1 MAFVSGNRIG
11 RASAARGFTLIE
23 ILITLVVLVIGIYAM
38 LRVFPRGFSAIE
50 VSEQRTI
57 ASQLAEAELARW
69 KLHPEA
75 LPDAVVATDY
85 DGALIPATI
94 RLADAATDPEGITR
108 RLLVYGEAAA
118 VMPGTTNYR
127 PLILPM
133 GSVGVGNLD
142 FYAKAL
148 IYSPLDLTPSQFD
161 AAQAAMLQGQ
171 PRRPSIIHPNWQ
183 PNSLYLPRTVLGER
197 VDIRRLG
204 RTVQGIPFYL
214 LSHAPLDV
222 LRLEGEDSPATPAD
236 DRSRV
241 YVLVYDAQPW
251 SYVPPSA
258 ELLERQFTLDRATG
272 VLSFGPS
279 ASPPAEARLFKVDYT
294 DPTTLQRVLGF
305 AVTAGTGYVQGAP
318 SLPQGV
324 DPDTV
329 QVHEQ
334 LQQVDNPA
342 LLLVTDNTAR
352 RNIYYVEPESAISG
366 RIMFPLVLQVAP
378 RPSDISLV
386 KIDYRVYDWSIMS
399 FDIEVPDNGLVRLP
413 IGRIKGPSFINPPRQ
428 PRPQEVA
435 RGVKRRHNWDG
446 TVMPRGALDPTTWA
460 YVVAVDRQSGEILTD
475 HEGAEWPPNPYDRKT
490 RFLVDYTT
498 GMLDFNYGTW
508 EVYQYNPSIDP
519 GSRSGRTYRIFCRG
533 ENDWAV
539 QLMITP
545 RVYGR
550 SSDGLPGGQPV
561 GGEGTGPVLLTYGWS
576 DDQKRNARQIYFP
589 LSERGQAVAIDYYYD
604 PEPLNGTEADLIL
617 VEGEVHTIGEPNV
630 TDLGEWVCPLSRQLS
645 YRPHRW
651 GPMSVRGI
659 GVRARAVWVT
669 PGRAMT
675 VQDLVYALSQPT
687 PMRATPSLSETWRQQ
702 VVDTYLTRA
711 PI

>member
-1 MAFVSGNRIG
+1 MALLPSNRI
-11 RASAARGFTLIE
+11 RARRVPRGFTLIE

-50 VSEQRTI
+50 MSEQRTI

-85 DGALIPATI
+85 EGNLIGSTI
-94 RLADAATDPEGITR
+94 RDNADTLTS
-108 RLLVYGEAAA
+108 LLVYGEAAA

-127 PLILPM
+127 PLLLPM

-171 PRRPSIIHPNWQ
+171 PRRPSTIHPNWQ

-204 RTVQGIPFYL
+204 RTAQGVPFYL

-222 LRLEGEDSPATPAD
+222 LKLESSQTPGGEPT
-236 DRSRV
+236 RV
-241 YVLVYDAQPW
+241 YVQVYDAQPW
-251 SYVPPSA
+251 SYLPSG
-258 ELLERQFTLDRATG
+258 ELLERQFTLEQATG

-279 ASPPAEARLFKVDYT
+279 APPPTEARLFKVDYT
-294 DPTTLQRVLGF
+294 DPTTFLRVLGF
-305 AVTAGTGYVQGAP
+305 AVTAGAGSVQGAP
-318 SLPQGV
+318 ALPRGV
-324 DPDTV
+324 DPDTL

-334 LQQVDNPA
+334 LQQVGNPA
-342 LLLVTDNTAR
+342 LLRVVDDTAR
-352 RNIYYVEPESAISG
+352 RNIYYVDPESAISG
-366 RIMFPLVLQVAP
+366 RIMFPLVLQVDP
-378 RPSDISLV
+378 RPTDISLV
-386 KIDYRVYDWSIMS
+386 KIDYRVYDWSILS
-399 FDIEVPDNGLVRLP
+399 FDIEVPDSGIVRLP
-413 IGRIKGPSFINPPRQ
+413 IGRMKGPSFINSPRQ

-435 RGVKRRHNWDG
+435 RGVKRYYDWDG
-446 TVMPRGALDPTTWA
+446 TVTPRGALDPTTWA

-475 HEGAEWPPNPYDRKT
+475 HEGVGWPINPYDRRT
-490 RFLVDYTT
+490 RFLVNYNT
-498 GMLDFNYGTW
+498 GLLTFNFDPRDRNI
-508 EVYQYNPSIDP
+508 YQYNPDIDTAD
-519 GSRSGRTYRIFCRG
+519 RSGRTYRIFCRG

-545 RVYGR
+545 RLYGR

-561 GGEGTGPVLLTYGWS
+561 GGEGAGPLLLTYGWS
-576 DDQKRNARQIYFP
+576 GGANRNPRQVYFP

-604 PEPLNGTEADLIL
+604 PDPMNGTEADLVY
-617 VEGEVHTIGEPNV
+617 VEGEVHTIGEANV
-630 TDLGEWVCPLSRQLS
+630 TDLGEWVCPLSQPLS
-645 YRPHRW
+645 HQPHSW

-669 PGRAMT
+669 PGQATT

-687 PMRATPSLSETWRQQ
+687 PLRATPSLSETWRQQ